1 MRTTVLIALA
11 GFFSSVS
18 LPAQQPTGRPPGSAQ
33 HDDQPQTRKAIEE
46 SLRQLG
52 SDRFRERVKAERSLR
67 AMGEVALPGLREGAA
82 DDSDAEAQ
90 WRARRLIRQIESGEP
105 KGLDRRRR
113 GADRDGVPDS
123 EAKAPSDRRFRALP
137 ADIQDRF
144 EQLLEDLERDLDSP
158 GARFFHDGADRGPWQ
173 QMREMQQ
180 RMQERLRQDMPPLV
194 PPPSS
199 LDRSFGQSWQQMRE
213 MQQRMQERLRHG
225 KPSIVLPSLPL
236 PEMSIGQSKTIR
248 IDTDGVRV
256 EVVEQDDEGKEHK
269 KVYEAPDLETFQEKY
284 PGVIEQHRVTP
295 PVRIGPKLWQG
306 PGGLGRTPADDRPRG
321 LTDRR
326 SRGDLGQVGGVL
338 PLVPPPPHERL
349 GVIVRS
355 EIPAAVLDYLSIDS
369 GLMVEQVQPD
379 TLASRLDLHVD
390 DIVVRIADRPI
401 GATTDVRAALR
412 AIEPGDEVRVTV
424 LRRGRELVLSAPRQ
438 TGEVE
443 VAEPAEQR
451 QGGQIR

>member
-67 AMGEVALPGLREGAA
+67 AMGEVALPGLREVAA

-105 KGLDRRRR
+105 EGLDRRRR

-158 GARFFHDGADRGPWQ
+158 GARFFHDGADRDP
-173 QMREMQQ
+173 
-180 RMQERLRQDMPPLV
+180 
-194 PPPSS
+194 
-199 LDRSFGQSWQQMRE
+199 WQQMRE